1 MKTKIEQVL
10 VVDRRSQFHVPPG
23 REVRVGRAAVR
34 APHRWVGRTRKF
46 SIVGSEEGEDE
57 ESVAQGLDET
67 PQNSAATTPKPT
79 MKRPREVIFIFIGLI
94 TWRIESW
101 LLFCSKCF

>member
-1 MKTKIEQVL
+1 MAG
-10 VVDRRSQFHVPPG
+10 RRSQFHVPPG
-23 REVRVGRAAVR
+23 REVRVGRAAVRAPHR

-67 PQNSAATTPKPT
+67 PQKQCCNDTKAHDETSSGGH
-79 MKRPREVIFIFIGLI
+79 FHFHWFDYL
-94 TWRIESW
+94 ESRVV
-101 LLFCSKCF
+101 LVNYCSK